1 MTFRI
6 VTDSTA
12 DLSEDYL
19 QKYDIAVLGMT
30 VTIGE
35 QTYPTIGENSLS
47 NEHLLREIKAGKT
60 VQTSQIQKKKLCI
73 WPFHQAYQV
82 LINLPLLL
90 EK

>member
-19 QKYDIAVLGMT
+19 QKHDITVLGMT

-47 NEHLLREIKAGKT
+47 N
-60 VQTSQIQKKKLCI
+60 
-73 WPFHQAYQV
+73 
-82 LINLPLLL
+82 
-90 EK
+90 

>member
-19 QKYDIAVLGMT
+19 QKHDITVLGMT

-60 VQTSQIQKKKLCI
+60 VQTSQINSGQFSELFK
-73 WPFHQAYQV
+73 
-82 LINLPLLL
+82 NL
-90 EK
+90 